1 VRRAAERRGAH
12 QTPWG
17 PRPESSRFH
26 VRTQHGATAAMDWS
40 HAPRLTYII
49 IISASRQRARKTQSR
64 EIFFKPFAAGQTRSD
79 PAGRK
84 A

>member
-1 VRRAAERRGAH
+1 
-12 QTPWG
+12 
-17 PRPESSRFH
+17 
-26 VRTQHGATAAMDWS
+26 MDWS
-40 HAPRLTYII
+40 HARGFPRLNYII
-49 IISASRQRARKTQSR
+49 IISVRRVSEHEKRSR

>member
-1 VRRAAERRGAH
+1 
-12 QTPWG
+12 
-17 PRPESSRFH
+17 
-26 VRTQHGATAAMDWS
+26 MDWS
-40 HAPRLTYII
+40 ETGPRRTYII
-49 IISASRQRARKTQSR
+49 IISVRRVSEHEKRSR